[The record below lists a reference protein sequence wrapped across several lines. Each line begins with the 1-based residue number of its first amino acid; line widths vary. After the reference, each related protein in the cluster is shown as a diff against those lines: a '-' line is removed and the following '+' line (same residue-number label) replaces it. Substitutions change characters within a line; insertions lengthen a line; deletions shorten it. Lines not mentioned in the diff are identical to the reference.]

1 MCTLTVSL
9 VGMQFPNF
17 WFVAGRGCESTCKA
31 TRAPWSPR
39 PKPIGP
45 GKVARAPRHP
55 RPRLIG
61 PGKAARAP
69 QPPGPRGHDQLDL
82 AKLPEHHDLLGNG
95 DLDLA
100 KPPQHRGLSLG
111 HEEHQE
117 QDYLCPHHTKS

>member
-1 MCTLTVSL
+1 ML
-9 VGMQFPNF
+9 
-17 WFVAGRGCESTCKA
+17 FVAEAEVAVLWWFCQDV
-31 TRAPWSPR
+31 SPLA
-39 PKPIGP
+39 KPPEHHGVLGQNQLDLAKSPEHHDI
-45 GKVARAPRHP
+45 
-55 RPRLIG
+55 L
-61 PGKAARAP
+61 
-69 QPPGPRGHDQLDL
+69 GHDQLDL